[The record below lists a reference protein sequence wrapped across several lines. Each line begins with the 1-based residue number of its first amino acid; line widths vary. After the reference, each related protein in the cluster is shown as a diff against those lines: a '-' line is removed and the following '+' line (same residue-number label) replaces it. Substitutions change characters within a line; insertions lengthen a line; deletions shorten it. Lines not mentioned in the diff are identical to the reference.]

1 MTFIINLYQ
10 SILAF
15 NKHFVFTCQPTDCQ
29 SRAFYTKIY
38 FSGKFRDGNSI
49 DFIENMP
56 NLSRVDT
63 YNFLIHS
70 SLFRINTKGKLTRL
84 RDNAFS
90 L

>member
-15 NKHFVFTCQPTDCQ
+15 NKQFVFTCQPTDCQ

-49 DFIENMP
+49 DN
-56 NLSRVDT
+56 
-63 YNFLIHS
+63 Y
-70 SLFRINTKGKLTRL
+70 
-84 RDNAFS
+84 
-90 L
+90 